1 MNTPR
6 PTRPACYRIVRIAD
20 PRSRGACAWYE
31 VEGIAADGSR
41 SHVATCDDRRE
52 ARDLVQRLEAHE
64 ARQAAAAAELDA
76 RRRSA
81 GAALAAARSAAESL
95 QLYRRAAAA
104 REGSG
109 AAWVA
114 HRDRWP
120 SLVADRAAAAA
131 ALRQARA
138 DFDTA
143 WNDDAD
149 IFPA

>member
-41 SHVATCDDRRE
+41 WHVATCDDRRE

-64 ARQAAAAAELDA
+64 ARQADAAAELDA
-76 RRRSA
+76 RRRAA
-81 GAALAAARSAAESL
+81 GAALT
-95 QLYRRAAAA
+95 AA
-104 REGSG
+104 RETAERLRGRRRDT
-109 AAWVA
+109 AA
-114 HRDRWP
+114 
-120 SLVADRAAAAA
+120 RAAAAA
-131 ALRQARA
+131 ALRNARA